1 MKRTMLLFVMFFYLF
16 SFQSTIY
23 AAGTTTAGD
32 SSVYDTIHKGDGK
45 TPSPSPKAVDSQSP
59 SIFPLFI
66 KFIVSFIIVIGLL
79 IMLLRFL
86 QKRGNLVQ
94 SNGPI
99 VSIGG
104 HSLGN
109 NRSLQVLLI
118 GQTLY
123 IIGVGETVTLLRT
136 ISQGE
141 EYQSLFESYES
152 QAETQTPLMFTKDP
166 KILWD
171 TVFRKQMQKKKFF
184 DNGEE

>member
-1 MKRTMLLFVMFFYLF
+1 MKRTMLFLVMFLYLF

-23 AAGTTTAGD
+23 AAGSTTAGD

-45 TPSPSPKAVDSQSP
+45 TPSPSPKAVDSPSP

-79 IMLLRFL
+79 ILLLRFL
-86 QKRGNLVQ
+86 QKRGSIVQ

-123 IIGVGETVTLLRT
+123 IIGVGETITLLRT

-141 EYQSLFESYES
+141 EYQSLLESYENS
-152 QAETQTPLMFTKDP
+152 AETQTPKWLTKDH
-166 KILWD
+166 KQLWD
-171 TVFRKQMQKKKFF
+171 TVLRKQIPKKKFF